1 MEKKRFPLVRVLL
14 CLSFVV
20 LLLLFLGSLSG
31 AAPGTSSALV
41 TTRLEGRVYEG
52 QANTEPPNAIPLQG
66 VTVKV
71 YGSTQPDIYPGDLL
85 GVTTTNASGWF
96 GVDFTELRYTY
107 YNLVETDPSGYYSVW
122 ASSVGG
128 TKKNNNWI
136 QYTAPIA
143 GSKTTTGNKFWDLPR
158 VTRTPTPTPA
168 ATRTRTPTPT
178 LTATRPGGATP
189 TPTATSQDCFVAD
202 FAWAPRSPCAGE
214 TVQFTNLS
222 RWCLGTSHHQ
232 QWDLGNGGLTGVA
245 DPSTE
250 YNAPGIYTVTLT
262 IWNDAGASRSVS
274 KQLTVQACT
283 AVLRKVCRGPGGGE
297 IHVGDVVTC
306 TYSIHN
312 TGGTDM
318 SSYKLFDQY
327 PADYIQYQSASPEL
341 TAHNVWQQADGTW
354 VGGADW
360 EMPGPIPP
368 GGVVT
373 HTLTFR
379 ARKAGHDICDL
390 AALRWLTASGAQP
403 PDVQASACLDILD
416 QPHRLAL
423 TKKMLGNP
431 TVLPKV
437 GDIVEFQLEVE
448 NLTGA
453 AVTFT
458 LEDSS
463 YVDQWDLV
471 SAFPVPDVDTSDG
484 VRRTLVWQ
492 NRTLGPYGK
501 FVVHLEMK
509 VLLAG
514 VTAENCATV
523 YQPDPAAAAP
533 GTALAR
539 LGPVCV
545 YTRIAPEQG
554 RHLRV
559 WKRFT
564 VPSSHVANVGDTV
577 AFATGLLNAGSDTI
591 QSFSLYD
598 AIVPAAVTPQLP
610 WFGNWAGPWPPAS
623 SVTFGMVLTAVST
636 GSPAVN
642 TATWKITWADGTVET
657 RTVSDYLYITDGE
670 TGRGLF
676 IDKWR
681 SQPAGF
687 VPISDTIIYHVTIT
701 NVTGVDL
708 ATVPLMDVYPTMCLT
723 FLAASPPPDVVL
735 PGKLVWHNIGP
746 LALGAARTI
755 DVRFHADAPC
765 PNRLNCASS
774 QFEFAGAAPQ
784 TVADCE
790 PVEIDGRQP
799 RLTIQKTRLSPS
811 PAMVGDLTLW
821 QIVVKNAGTAP
832 LAVVPLHDGYQ
843 KNWLTYDSAIPAP
856 TSIDLANGRLDWA
869 NIGPLAAGQS
879 VTVTLRLK
887 AIAANV
893 GVLNCAE
900 TRYTLAGVDLTPY
913 DCATVD
919 IREPRAGIQV
929 VKALLWPEPPAVLA
943 LGDVAVFSITVRNT
957 GMVTLTHVVVTDDLD
972 PECWRYLSA
981 PGRTPTLV
989 GPGVVTW
996 EIAVL
1001 APGEVVSW
1009 RLLLRAIDLCQPME
1023 NCVGVAAMTPQ
1034 GPALRDGMCLP
1045 VRVEPRRPG
1054 LSVRKVI
1061 VEPSHLPE
1069 AGEVVQFALVVRNT
1083 GGTTLGVVEVT
1094 DTYAVGCLRFVNA
1107 VPPPESVDTL
1117 LGQIHWDNVGPL
1129 AAGDVRVLRVFLQ
1142 VTEQCH
1148 MGFNCVEARVPAAG
1162 APGLM
1167 ANACVD
1173 VPVRILTEETP
1184 TPTATRPMQ
1193 ETPTP
1198 TATSVP
1204 GAPRLYVP
1212 LVLKLR

>member
-1 MEKKRFPLVRVLL
+1 MEKRRFPLVRFLA
-14 CLSFVV
+14 CLVFAVV
-20 LLLLFLGSLSG
+20 LLLFLGSLSG

-52 QANTEPPNAIPLQG
+52 QANSEPPNAIPLQG

-107 YNLVETDPSGYYSVW
+107 YNLVETNPSGYISVW
-122 ASSVGG
+122 ASSPQGGG
-128 TKKNNNWI
+128 TKVSNDWI
-136 QYTAPIA
+136 QYTAPIS
-143 GSKTTTGNKFWDLPR
+143 GSKTTTGNKFWDQLR
-158 VTRTPTPTPA
+158 
-168 ATRTRTPTPT
+168 ATR
-178 LTATRPGGATP
+178 TP

-202 FAWAPRSPCAGE
+202 FAWAPRSPCVGQS
-214 TVQFTNLS
+214 VQFTNLS

-250 YNAPGIYTVTLT
+250 YAAPGIYTVTLT
-262 IWNDAGASRSVS
+262 IWNDAGASRYVS
-274 KQLTVQACT
+274 KQLTVLPCT
-283 AVLRKVCRGPGGGE
+283 AVLRKVCRGPGAGE
-297 IHVGDVVTC
+297 IHVGDAITC
-306 TYSIHN
+306 TYSIQN

-327 PADYIQYQSASPEL
+327 PADYIEYQSASPEL

-390 AALRWLTASGAQP
+390 ATLRWLTPSGAQP
-403 PDVQASACLDILD
+403 PDAQASACLDILD
-416 QPHRLAL
+416 PPRRLAL
-423 TKKMLGNP
+423 SKKVLGNL

-458 LEDSS
+458 LEDSF
-463 YVDQWDLV
+463 YVDQWDLL
-471 SAFPVPDVDTSDG
+471 SAYPVPDVDTSDG
-484 VRRTLVWQ
+484 VQHRLVWQ
-492 NRTLGPYGK
+492 NRTVGPYGE

-509 VLLAG
+509 ALLAG
-514 VTAENCATV
+514 IAAENCATV
-523 YQPDPAAAAP
+523 YHPERTATAP

-539 LGPVCV
+539 LGPECV
-545 YTRIAPEQG
+545 YVRIASQPG
-554 RHLRV
+554 RQFRV

-564 VPSSHVANVGDTV
+564 VPSSHVANLGDTV
-577 AFATGLLNAGSDTI
+577 AFETGLLNAGSDTM
-591 QSFSLYD
+591 QSVSLHD
-598 AIVPAAVTPQLP
+598 VIVPAAVTPQLP

-623 SVTFGMVLTAVST
+623 SLTFGMVFTAVGT

-642 TATWKITWADGTVET
+642 TAAWRITWADGTVET
-657 RTVSDYLYITDGE
+657 RTVSDYVYITDGE

-681 SQPAGF
+681 SRPAGTAA
-687 VPISDTIIYHVTIT
+687 ISDTIVYHVTIT

-708 ATVPLMDVYPTMCLT
+708 ATVPLVDVYPTMCLT
-723 FLAASPPPDVVL
+723 FVGASPPPDVVL

-755 DVRFHADAPC
+755 DVRFHADAAC

-811 PAMVGDLTLW
+811 PAMVGDITLW
-821 QIVVKNAGTAP
+821 QIVVKNAGTAA

-843 KNWLTYDSAIPAP
+843 KNWLTFDSAIPPP

-879 VTVTLRLK
+879 VTVTLRLR

-957 GMVTLTHVVVTDDLD
+957 GSITLTDVVVQDTFAPD
-972 PECWRYLSA
+972 CWSYVGA
-981 PGRTPTLV
+981 PGTTPVLPA
-989 GPGVVTW
+989 PGVVRW
-996 EIAVL
+996 EIASL

-1009 RLLLRAIDLCQPME
+1009 RLLLRAVDLCQPME
-1023 NCVGVAAMTPQ
+1023 NCIHAAGTASQ
-1034 GPALRDGMCLP
+1034 GLVVRDEMCLP
-1045 VRVEPRRPG
+1045 VRAEPRRPG
-1054 LSVRKVI
+1054 LSVRKAI
-1061 VEPSHLPE
+1061 VAPSHLPE
-1069 AGEVVQFALVVRNT
+1069 AGEVVVFELVVRNT
-1083 GGTTLGVVEVT
+1083 GGTTLAVVEVT
-1094 DTYAVGCLRFVNA
+1094 DTYAVDCLRYVSA
-1107 VPPPESVDTL
+1107 APPPNSVDPAA
-1117 LGQIHWDNVGPL
+1117 GQIRWDNVGPL
-1129 AAGDVRVLRVFLQ
+1129 APGDVKLLRVYLM
-1142 VTEQCH
+1142 VTGRCRH
-1148 MGFNCVEARVPAAG
+1148 GFNCVEARAPIPG
-1162 APGLM
+1162 AVGLV
-1167 ANACVD
+1167 ASDCVD
-1173 VPVRILTEETP
+1173 VPVRVTTAETP
-1184 TPTATRPMQ
+1184 TPTATLPTQ

-1198 TATSVP
+1198 TGTRVP